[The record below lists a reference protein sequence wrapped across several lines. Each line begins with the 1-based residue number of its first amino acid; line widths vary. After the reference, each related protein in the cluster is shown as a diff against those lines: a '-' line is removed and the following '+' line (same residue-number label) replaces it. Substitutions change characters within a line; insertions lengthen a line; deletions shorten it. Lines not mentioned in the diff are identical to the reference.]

1 MTMFSNVRIA
11 VITLLFSG
19 NAWALECASV
29 PNTEKFFPP
38 SWGIDVAN
46 TRYVTPENS
55 QITADNAHRLQLKW
69 AYGLNTQAPRFY
81 PLVTADTI
89 YIGDGENGLVALD
102 RERGCV
108 RWRNTDAA
116 GGAASSIVA
125 AQTSFGPTLFFAHRE
140 KGVFAIH
147 AASGKTL
154 WQRGTDSEPLPLY
167 SGSPLVADGVIYVPI
182 SSQEIGLSM
191 LPFYGCC
198 TTSGGMA
205 ALDAETGEQ
214 LWYLPTIE
222 EAAQVTGRQLLFV
235 QKWGPS
241 GAPVWS
247 APTLD
252 RRRGLLFYGTGEN
265 YSAPAT
271 ATSDAIFAIDA
282 STGQRRW
289 VNQFTANDTF
299 NMACVAGGLNCPEQ
313 EGPDLDFG
321 APPLLAQDS
330 QGRELLFVAQKSGA
344 VSALDPATGER
355 VWSQKFGRGG
365 YLGGIHWGLAADIQR
380 GLLYVPVSDY
390 PAGLDLTAAPTPGLY
405 ALSLDDGSVQWFA
418 AKDFSEQAQAKLG
431 FWPGLSAGIVAAD
444 GVVIAGDLAGQLEA
458 YDALT
463 GAVLWRYTTA
473 QPFTTVNGLEA
484 KGGSI
489 DSHGPLLVDD
499 LLLVSSGYSGVGM
512 KSGNAFLVFQLTK
525 PADAAGPG
533 AR

>member
-55 QITADNAHRLQLKW
+55 QITADNAHQLQLKW

-81 PLVTADTI
+81 PLVTEDTI

-205 ALDAETGEQ
+205 ALDAETG
-214 LWYLPTIE
+214 
-222 EAAQVTGRQLLFV
+222 
-235 QKWGPS
+235 
-241 GAPVWS
+241 
-247 APTLD
+247 
-252 RRRGLLFYGTGEN
+252 
-265 YSAPAT
+265 
-271 ATSDAIFAIDA
+271 
-282 STGQRRW
+282 
-289 VNQFTANDTF
+289 
-299 NMACVAGGLNCPEQ
+299 
-313 EGPDLDFG
+313 
-321 APPLLAQDS
+321 
-330 QGRELLFVAQKSGA
+330 
-344 VSALDPATGER
+344 
-355 VWSQKFGRGG
+355 
-365 YLGGIHWGLAADIQR
+365 
-380 GLLYVPVSDY
+380 
-390 PAGLDLTAAPTPGLY
+390 
-405 ALSLDDGSVQWFA
+405 
-418 AKDFSEQAQAKLG
+418 
-431 FWPGLSAGIVAAD
+431 
-444 GVVIAGDLAGQLEA
+444 
-458 YDALT
+458 
-463 GAVLWRYTTA
+463 
-473 QPFTTVNGLEA
+473 
-484 KGGSI
+484 
-489 DSHGPLLVDD
+489 
-499 LLLVSSGYSGVGM
+499 
-512 KSGNAFLVFQLTK
+512 
-525 PADAAGPG
+525 
-533 AR
+533 